1 MKGLDLDWMLT
12 IDETGMPKAPTIK
25 QLLERDVALIWT
37 RDKSPDKIQYI
48 KEVGVIYYLGDPKGP
63 CLQEGLSEKESLRR
77 AIENF
82 DLPKDYQPDS
92 LVWKLVKRY
101 YNQRVGAAMENVI
114 VLKKGLHNNTLAAS
128 KLNELLNEKLNEGAS
143 LETAG
148 TIINLMDS
156 LNKKVSDMPGLLKAL
171 QQDLNRSIA
180 IGFLTEVEIVY
191 HELDTFIK
199 HLRC

>member
-12 IDETGMPKAPTIK
+12 IDETGMPKAPTVK
-25 QLLERDVALIWT
+25 QLLDKDVALLWT
-37 RDKSPDKIQYI
+37 RDKTPDKIQYI

-63 CLQEGLSEKESLRR
+63 CLQEGLSEKESLKR

-82 DLPKDYQPDS
+82 DLPKDYQPDI
-92 LVWKLVKRY
+92 LVWKLIKRY
-101 YNQRVGAAMENVI
+101 YNQKVGAAMENVI

-148 TIINLMDS
+148 TIIQLMDS

-171 QQDLNRSIA
+171 QQAEENLLFEQEQTSGRGGEAVISSMI
-180 IGFLTEVEIVY
+180 EE
-191 HELDTFIK
+191 
-199 HLRC
+199 

>member
-12 IDETGMPKAPTIK
+12 IDETGMPKAPNIK
-25 QLLERDVALIWT
+25 QLLDRDVAILWT
-37 RDKSPDKIQYI
+37 RDKSPDKMQYI

-63 CLQEGLSEKESLRR
+63 CLQEGLSEKESLKR

-82 DLPKDYQPDS
+82 DLPKDYQPDT
-92 LVWKLVKRY
+92 LVWKLIKRY

-143 LETAG
+143 LETAAS
-148 TIINLMDS
+148 IISLMDS

-171 QQDLNRSIA
+171 QQAEENLLFEQEQTSGR
-180 IGFLTEVEIVY
+180 GGEVVLSSMIE
-191 HELDTFIK
+191 E
-199 HLRC
+199 

>member
-1 MKGLDLDWMLT
+1 MKGLELDWMLT
-12 IDETGMPKAPTIK
+12 IDETGMPQAPNIK
-25 QLLERDVALIWT
+25 QLLDKDVALLWT
-37 RDKSPDKIQYI
+37 RDKTPDKSQYI

-82 DLPKDYQPDS
+82 DLPKNYQPDI
-92 LVWKLVKRY
+92 LVWKLIKRY

-128 KLNELLNEKLNEGAS
+128 KLNELLNEQLSQGAS

-148 TIINLMDS
+148 SVISLMDS
-156 LNKKVSDMPGLLKAL
+156 LNKKVSEMPALLKAL
-171 QQDLNRSIA
+171 QQAEENLLFEQEQTAGRGGETILSSMI
-180 IGFLTEVEIVY
+180 EE
-191 HELDTFIK
+191 
-199 HLRC
+199 

>member
-12 IDETGMPKAPTIK
+12 IDDTGMPQAPNVK
-25 QLLERDVALIWT
+25 QLLDRDVALLWT
-37 RDKSPDKIQYI
+37 RDKTSDKSQYI

-63 CLQEGLSEKESLRR
+63 CLQEGLSERESLKR

-82 DLPKDYQPDS
+82 DLPKDYQPDV
-92 LVWKLVKRY
+92 LVWKLIKRY

-128 KLNELLNEKLNEGAS
+128 KLNELLNEQLSTGAS

-148 TIINLMDS
+148 SIISLMDS
-156 LNKKVSDMPGLLKAL
+156 LNKKVSEMPALLKAL
-171 QQDLNRSIA
+171 QLAEENLLFEQESVAGRGGETILSSM
-180 IGFLTEVEIVY
+180 TEE
-191 HELDTFIK
+191 
-199 HLRC
+199 

>member
-12 IDETGMPKAPTIK
+12 IDETGMPQAPNIK
-25 QLLERDVALIWT
+25 QLLDKDVALLWT
-37 RDKSPDKIQYI
+37 RDKTPDKIQYI

-63 CLQEGLSEKESLRR
+63 CLQEGLSEKESLKR

-82 DLPKDYQPDS
+82 DLPKDYQPDT
-92 LVWKLVKRY
+92 LVWKLIKRY

-148 TIINLMDS
+148 TIIQLMDS

-171 QQDLNRSIA
+171 QQAEENLLFEQEQTSGRGGEAVISSMI
-180 IGFLTEVEIVY
+180 EE
-191 HELDTFIK
+191 
-199 HLRC
+199 

>member
-12 IDETGMPKAPTIK
+12 IDETGMPKAPTMK
-25 QLLERDVALIWT
+25 QLLDRDVALLWT

-92 LVWKLVKRY
+92 LVWKLIKRY

-143 LETAG
+143 LETAAS
-148 TIINLMDS
+148 IINLMDS

-171 QQDLNRSIA
+171 QQAEENLLFEQESTAGRGGETISSSMI
-180 IGFLTEVEIVY
+180 EE
-191 HELDTFIK
+191 
-199 HLRC
+199 

>member
-25 QLLERDVALIWT
+25 QLLDRDVALLWT
-37 RDKSPDKIQYI
+37 RDKTPDKIQYI

-82 DLPKDYQPDS
+82 DLPKDYQPDT
-92 LVWKLVKRY
+92 LVWKLIKRY

-114 VLKKGLHNNTLAAS
+114 VL
-128 KLNELLNEKLNEGAS
+128 
-143 LETAG
+143 
-148 TIINLMDS
+148 
-156 LNKKVSDMPGLLKAL
+156 
-171 QQDLNRSIA
+171 
-180 IGFLTEVEIVY
+180 
-191 HELDTFIK
+191 
-199 HLRC
+199 

>member
-12 IDETGMPKAPTIK
+12 IDDTGMPQAPNVK
-25 QLLERDVALIWT
+25 QLLDRDVALLWT
-37 RDKSPDKIQYI
+37 RDKTPDKIQYI

-63 CLQEGLSEKESLRR
+63 CLQEGLSEKESLKR

-82 DLPKDYQPDS
+82 DLPKDYQPDT
-92 LVWKLVKRY
+92 LVWKLIKRY

-171 QQDLNRSIA
+171 QQAEENLLFEQESTAGRGGETISSSMI
-180 IGFLTEVEIVY
+180 EE
-191 HELDTFIK
+191 
-199 HLRC
+199 

>member
-12 IDETGMPKAPTIK
+12 IDETGMPKAPNIK
-25 QLLERDVALIWT
+25 QLLDRDVAILWT
-37 RDKSPDKIQYI
+37 RDKSPDKMQYI

-63 CLQEGLSEKESLRR
+63 CLQEGLSEKESLKR

-82 DLPKDYQPDS
+82 DLPKDYQPDT
-92 LVWKLVKRY
+92 LVWKLIKKY

-143 LETAG
+143 LETAAS
-148 TIINLMDS
+148 IIALMDS

-171 QQDLNRSIA
+171 QQAEENLLFEQEQTSGR
-180 IGFLTEVEIVY
+180 GGEVVLSSMVE
-191 HELDTFIK
+191 E
-199 HLRC
+199 

>member
-1 MKGLDLDWMLT
+1 MKGLDLDWILT
-12 IDETGMPKAPTIK
+12 IDETGMPKAPNIK
-25 QLLERDVALIWT
+25 QLLDRDVALLWT
-37 RDKSPDKIQYI
+37 RDKTPDKIQYI
-48 KEVGVIYYLGDPKGP
+48 KEVGVIYNLGDPKGP
-63 CLQEGLSEKESLRR
+63 CLQEGLSEKESLKR

-82 DLPKDYQPDS
+82 DLPKDYQPDT
-92 LVWKLVKRY
+92 LVWKLIKRY

-171 QQDLNRSIA
+171 QQAEENLLFEQEQTSGR
-180 IGFLTEVEIVY
+180 GGEVVLSSMIE
-191 HELDTFIK
+191 E
-199 HLRC
+199 

>member
-12 IDETGMPKAPTIK
+12 IDETGMPQAPNIK
-25 QLLERDVALIWT
+25 QLLDRDVALLWT
-37 RDKSPDKIQYI
+37 RDKTPDKIQYI

-82 DLPKDYQPDS
+82 DLPKDYQPDT
-92 LVWKLVKRY
+92 LVWKLIKKY

-143 LETAG
+143 LETAAS
-148 TIINLMDS
+148 IINLMDS

-171 QQDLNRSIA
+171 QQAEENLLFEQEQTSGR
-180 IGFLTEVEIVY
+180 GGEVVLSSMIE
-191 HELDTFIK
+191 E
-199 HLRC
+199 

>member
-1 MKGLDLDWMLT
+1 MFMKGLDLDWMLT
-12 IDETGMPKAPTIK
+12 IDETGMPKAPNIK
-25 QLLERDVALIWT
+25 QLLDKDVALLWT
-37 RDKSPDKIQYI
+37 RDKTPDKIQYI

-63 CLQEGLSEKESLRR
+63 CLQEGLSEKESLKR

-82 DLPKDYQPDS
+82 DLPKDYQPDI
-92 LVWKLVKRY
+92 LVWKLIKRY

-148 TIINLMDS
+148 TIIQLMDS

-171 QQDLNRSIA
+171 QQAEENLLFEQEQTSGRGGEAVISSMI
-180 IGFLTEVEIVY
+180 EE
-191 HELDTFIK
+191 
-199 HLRC
+199 

>member
-1 MKGLDLDWMLT
+1 MKGLDLDWMLA
-12 IDETGMPKAPTIK
+12 IDETGMPQAPNVK
-25 QLLERDVALIWT
+25 QLLDRDVALLWT
-37 RDKSPDKIQYI
+37 RDKTPDKIQYI

-63 CLQEGLSEKESLRR
+63 CLQEGLSEKESLKR

-82 DLPKDYQPDS
+82 DLPKDYQPDT
-92 LVWKLVKRY
+92 LVWKLIKRY

-143 LETAG
+143 LETAAS
-148 TIINLMDS
+148 IISLMDS

-171 QQDLNRSIA
+171 QQAEENLLFEQESTAGRGGETISSSMI
-180 IGFLTEVEIVY
+180 EE
-191 HELDTFIK
+191 
-199 HLRC
+199 

>member
-12 IDETGMPKAPTIK
+12 IDETGMPQAPNVK
-25 QLLERDVALIWT
+25 QLLDRDVALLWT
-37 RDKSPDKIQYI
+37 RDKTPDKIQYI

-63 CLQEGLSEKESLRR
+63 CLQEGLSEKESLKR

-92 LVWKLVKRY
+92 LVWKLIKRY

-143 LETAG
+143 LETAAS
-148 TIINLMDS
+148 IINLMDS

-171 QQDLNRSIA
+171 QQAEENLLFEQEQTSGR
-180 IGFLTEVEIVY
+180 GGEVVLSSMVE
-191 HELDTFIK
+191 E
-199 HLRC
+199 

>member
-25 QLLERDVALIWT
+25 QLLDRDVALLWT
-37 RDKSPDKIQYI
+37 RDKTPDKIQYI

-92 LVWKLVKRY
+92 LIWKLIKRY

-143 LETAG
+143 LETAAS
-148 TIINLMDS
+148 IIALMDS

-171 QQDLNRSIA
+171 QQAEENLLFEQESTAGRGGETISSSMI
-180 IGFLTEVEIVY
+180 EE
-191 HELDTFIK
+191 
-199 HLRC
+199 

>member
-1 MKGLDLDWMLT
+1 MKCLDLDWMLT

-25 QLLERDVALIWT
+25 QLLDRDVALLWT
-37 RDKSPDKIQYI
+37 RDKTPDKIQYI

-82 DLPKDYQPDS
+82 DLPKDYQPDT

-143 LETAG
+143 LETAAS
-148 TIINLMDS
+148 IIALMDS
-156 LNKKVSDMPGLLKAL
+156 LNKKVSDMPALLKAL
-171 QQDLNRSIA
+171 QQAEENLLFEQESTAGRGGETISSSMI
-180 IGFLTEVEIVY
+180 EE
-191 HELDTFIK
+191 
-199 HLRC
+199 

>member
-12 IDETGMPKAPTIK
+12 IDETGMPKAPTMK
-25 QLLERDVALIWT
+25 QLLDRDVALLWT

-82 DLPKDYQPDS
+82 DLPKDYQPDA
-92 LVWKLVKRY
+92 LVWKLIKRY

-143 LETAG
+143 LETAAS
-148 TIINLMDS
+148 IISLMDS

-171 QQDLNRSIA
+171 QQAEENLLFEQESTAGRGGETISSSMI
-180 IGFLTEVEIVY
+180 EE
-191 HELDTFIK
+191 
-199 HLRC
+199 

>member
-12 IDETGMPKAPTIK
+12 IDETGMPKAPNIK
-25 QLLERDVALIWT
+25 QLLDRDVAILWT
-37 RDKSPDKIQYI
+37 RDKSPDKMQYI

-82 DLPKDYQPDS
+82 DLPKDYQPDT
-92 LVWKLVKRY
+92 LVWKIIKRY

-143 LETAG
+143 LETAAS
-148 TIINLMDS
+148 IISLMDS
-156 LNKKVSDMPGLLKAL
+156 LNKKVSDIPGLLKAL
-171 QQDLNRSIA
+171 QQAEENLLFEQESTAGRGGETISSSMI
-180 IGFLTEVEIVY
+180 EE
-191 HELDTFIK
+191 
-199 HLRC
+199 

>member
-25 QLLERDVALIWT
+25 QLLDRDVALLWT
-37 RDKSPDKIQYI
+37 RDKTPDKIQYI

-82 DLPKDYQPDS
+82 DLPKDYQPDG
-92 LVWKLVKRY
+92 LVWKLIKRY

-143 LETAG
+143 LETAAS
-148 TIINLMDS
+148 IINLMDS

-171 QQDLNRSIA
+171 QQAEENLLFEQESTAGRGGETILSSM
-180 IGFLTEVEIVY
+180 TEE
-191 HELDTFIK
+191 
-199 HLRC
+199 

>member
-25 QLLERDVALIWT
+25 QLLDRDVALLWT
-37 RDKSPDKIQYI
+37 RDKTPDKIQYI

-82 DLPKDYQPDS
+82 DLPKDYQPDT
-92 LVWKLVKRY
+92 LVWKLIKKY

-143 LETAG
+143 LETAAS
-148 TIINLMDS
+148 IIALMDS

-171 QQDLNRSIA
+171 QQAEENLLFEQESTAGRGGETISSSMI
-180 IGFLTEVEIVY
+180 EE
-191 HELDTFIK
+191 
-199 HLRC
+199 

>member
-12 IDETGMPKAPTIK
+12 IDDTGMPQAPNIK
-25 QLLERDVALIWT
+25 QLLDRDVALLWA
-37 RDKSPDKIQYI
+37 RDKTTDKTQYI

-63 CLQEGLSEKESLRR
+63 CLQEGLSEKESLKR

-82 DLPKDYQPDS
+82 DLPKDYQPDT
-92 LVWKLVKRY
+92 LVWKLIKRY

-128 KLNELLNEKLNEGAS
+128 KLNELLNEQLSQGAS

-148 TIINLMDS
+148 SVISLMDS
-156 LNKKVSDMPGLLKAL
+156 LNKKVSEMPALLKAL
-171 QQDLNRSIA
+171 QQAEENLLFEQEQTAGRGGETILSSMI
-180 IGFLTEVEIVY
+180 EE
-191 HELDTFIK
+191 
-199 HLRC
+199 

>member
-25 QLLERDVALIWT
+25 QLLDRDVALLWT
-37 RDKSPDKIQYI
+37 RDKTPDKIQYI

-143 LETAG
+143 LETAAS
-148 TIINLMDS
+148 IIALMDS

-171 QQDLNRSIA
+171 QQAEENLLFEQEQTSGR
-180 IGFLTEVEIVY
+180 GGEVVLSSMVE
-191 HELDTFIK
+191 E
-199 HLRC
+199 

>member
-12 IDETGMPKAPTIK
+12 IDETGMPQAPNMK
-25 QLLERDVALIWT
+25 QLLDRDVALLWT
-37 RDKSPDKIQYI
+37 RDKTPDKIQYI

-82 DLPKDYQPDS
+82 DLPKDYQPDA
-92 LVWKLVKRY
+92 LVWKLIKRY

-143 LETAG
+143 LETAAS
-148 TIINLMDS
+148 IISLMDS

-171 QQDLNRSIA
+171 QQAEENLLFEQEQTSGR
-180 IGFLTEVEIVY
+180 GGEVVLSSMIE
-191 HELDTFIK
+191 E
-199 HLRC
+199 

>member
-25 QLLERDVALIWT
+25 QLLDRDVALLWT
-37 RDKSPDKIQYI
+37 RDKTPDKIQYI

-82 DLPKDYQPDS
+82 DLPKDYQPDT

-143 LETAG
+143 LETAAS
-148 TIINLMDS
+148 IISLMDS

-171 QQDLNRSIA
+171 QQAEENLLFEQEQTSGR
-180 IGFLTEVEIVY
+180 GGEVVLSSMVE
-191 HELDTFIK
+191 E
-199 HLRC
+199 

>member
-25 QLLERDVALIWT
+25 QLLDRDVALLWT
-37 RDKSPDKIQYI
+37 RDKTPDKIQYI

-82 DLPKDYQPDS
+82 DLPKDYQPDT

-171 QQDLNRSIA
+171 QQAEENLLFEQEQTSGR
-180 IGFLTEVEIVY
+180 GGEVVLSSMIE
-191 HELDTFIK
+191 E
-199 HLRC
+199 

>member
-12 IDETGMPKAPTIK
+12 IDETGMPQAPNIK
-25 QLLERDVALIWT
+25 QLLDRDVALLWT
-37 RDKSPDKIQYI
+37 RDKTPDKIQYI

-63 CLQEGLSEKESLRR
+63 CLQEGLSEKESLKR

-82 DLPKDYQPDS
+82 DLPKDYQPDT
-92 LVWKLVKRY
+92 LVWKLIKRY

-171 QQDLNRSIA
+171 QQAEENLLFEQEQTSGR
-180 IGFLTEVEIVY
+180 GGEVVLSSMIE
-191 HELDTFIK
+191 E
-199 HLRC
+199 